1 MIQLSAKH
9 QGIVEAVIKEQL
21 TTQKVFVFGSRAKNE
36 ARQFSDLDLCIAGEK
51 LSFSQMAKLKDA
63 FTESDLPYFVDV
75 LQEQNLSKKM
85 FESIKKDFVEFE
97 FH

>member
-1 MIQLSAKH
+1 MIQLSVKH
-9 QGIVEAVIKEQL
+9 QGIVEDVIKAQL
-21 TTQKVFVFGSRAKNE
+21 TTQKVFVFGSRAKNK

-51 LSFSQMAKLKDA
+51 LSFSQMLKLKDA
-63 FTESDLPYFVDV
+63 FTESDLPYFVDI

-85 FESIKKDFVEFE
+85 YESIKKDFIELK

>member
-9 QGIVEAVIKEQL
+9 QGIVEGVIKEQL

-51 LSFSQMAKLKDA
+51 LSFSQMVKLKNA
-63 FTESDLPYFVDV
+63 FTESDLPYFVDI

-85 FESIKKDFVEFE
+85 FESIKKDFVELK